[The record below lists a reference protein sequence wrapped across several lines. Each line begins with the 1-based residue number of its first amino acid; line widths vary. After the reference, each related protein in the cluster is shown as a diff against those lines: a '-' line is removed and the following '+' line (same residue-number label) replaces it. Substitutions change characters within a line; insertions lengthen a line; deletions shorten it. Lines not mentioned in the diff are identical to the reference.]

1 MIVEGSRA
9 LGSLGLM
16 RPHKP
21 KPSRS
26 TAGLSPSDRGHQR
39 SVRMGLD
46 PRAIHLL
53 ARRTVGCAPRE
64 LTGVLNMRCGGL
76 QSGIGIKPTACPYA
90 SLILRSFLVR
100 RNPGSQ
106 ASRGNEFSALPG
118 QSADRFAGHCRVGLP
133 FGNALRAFRPVPDS
147 SCGDRG
153 VPIPFGGRRHNFAT
167 DNAE

>member
-1 MIVEGSRA
+1 LSLHVIVKGSRA

-26 TAGLSPSDRGHQR
+26 TAGLSPSDRGHKR

-46 PRAIHLL
+46 PRAIHLS

-76 QSGIGIKPTACPYA
+76 QSGIGMKPTACPYA
-90 SLILRSFLVR
+90 NLILCSFLVR

-118 QSADRFAGHCRVGLP
+118 QSADRFAATPLQSGS
-133 FGNALRAFRPVPDS
+133 ALRQRPARF
-147 SCGDRG
+147 SCRA
-153 VPIPFGGRRHNFAT
+153 RL
-167 DNAE
+167 